1 MNQPYL
7 QYPSNTAGNADTLME
22 SLGFFWNNIFHE
34 RGTLQGLTF
43 AQAEQV
49 VQQYYALESAVNSLA
64 ADTLPVLN
72 RIRRFPLIIKRSAVT
87 HVSPVFGDG
96 SSWGAQPTGS
106 NPLFEQVTFKFG
118 GEKVNNL
125 GLQLFAWKPPVVLQ
139 SFALLADQLV
149 RPSKVL
155 INNVDAK
162 IAHGSLLFKVHPFTL
177 PNVRPAWLFNENGSP
192 AMFADAN
199 NRVTQDSVIVLWAF
213 EAKIDEQAAAT
224 AYGWLFDVVQPS
236 SATYSGVLRGL
247 LKLYGNGGSV
257 NHIKSAVAAFLGVKP
272 VVYDGEVVE
281 QIFQYT
287 PTLELALSQ
296 TPPPPPPPT
305 LSPCIAG
312 WTLVNFMGTTFRNGD
327 PIPEVT
333 DQSVWNSTTGPA
345 WCYYNNNPANGAIYG
360 KLYNRAAVTDVRGL
374 APAGHHVPS
383 LAEWETMITCLGG
396 SDAGDGFWPVAGE
409 KMKTTGTSLWNSPNV
424 ATNESGFSVVPAGCR
439 TSGFVNLSLRGSFW
453 AGGSSQSGVWTEQE
467 SGTRWWQG
475 IASSSDGTKLA
486 AVVHGGRIHTS
497 DDSGVN
503 WEARENIRA
512 WWSITSSS
520 TGEYLA
526 AVVHDGR
533 IHTSDDYGVNWEA
546 RESNRAWRSITSSA
560 DGEKLAAAVS
570 GGLIY
575 TSVDRGVTWVE
586 QTSAGNRDWYSIASS
601 STGQY
606 LAAVVELGGLIYTS
620 DDYGVNWV
628 ERASGIRDWT
638 PIASSSDGT
647 KLVAAEYNG
656 AIYTSVDRGV
666 TWVERASGIRNWSSI
681 TSSADGE
688 KLAAVGDDVEGAI
701 YTSIDSGVTWVEQ
714 TSAGNRNWYS
724 IASSSDGTKLAA
736 VVNGGS
742 IYTLSPSNSSDT
754 VINFNHAASYVYIG
768 PDAPTVG
775 YSIRL
780 KQDQVPPTPPTPP
793 TPPGFNQA
801 SIRVVQTD
809 RNIYTADSYFQ
820 TLPSVIVGA
829 KLASGD
835 VLFDVVEYYDVIEDP
850 TWWLTRVVPK
860 VNQVHT
866 VGSTAVTRKMGFSP
880 SLFAGSCDGEL
891 TFKNDV
897 ELFTQ
902 DAAGNLHFPVEG
914 SRVDVA
920 SFNAQLNLNKVAIAT
935 AVGLTPGGSVVINP
949 LDFLFNNFLK
959 TGTALIKVNF
969 KSIKQAELFT
979 ATFRHIKDAL
989 PRNVL
994 FIFFLDFNLP
1004 IDSYE
1009 TLNSSTPILLNG
1021 SPVMANADGTNSSG
1035 MLVPTATPN
1044 YRTNVK
1050 TRLFGLSKGVT
1061 DTQLLVA
1068 INSGSLGSNDL
1079 LIKDG
1084 SMLTNIPTGKT
1095 TKEVNNLLLMNFN

>member
-296 TPPPPPPPT
+296 TPPPPPPPPPT
-305 LSPCIAG
+305 SSPCIAG
-312 WTLVNFMGTTFRNGD
+312 WTLVNFIGTTFRNGD
-327 PIPEVT
+327 PIPEIT
-333 DQSVWNSTTGPA
+333 DQSLWNAATGPA
-345 WCYYNNNPANGAIYG
+345 WCYYNNDSANEDIYG
-360 KLYNRAAVTDVRGL
+360 KLYNRFAVTDVRGL
-374 APAGHHVPS
+374 APVGYHVPT
-383 LAEWETMITCLGG
+383 LAEYENIITCLGG
-396 SDAGDGFWPVAGE
+396 TDAGSGFWLVAGE
-409 KMKTTGTSLWNSPNV
+409 KMKTAGTIEDDDGSWNSPNV
-424 ATNESGFSVVPAGCR
+424 ASNESGFSVVPAGCR
-439 TSGFVNLSLRGSFW
+439 TSSFINLHARGSFW
-453 AGGSSQSGVWTEQE
+453 V
-467 SGTRWWQG
+467 
-475 IASSSDGTKLA
+475 SD
-486 AVVHGGRIHTS
+486 
-497 DDSGVN
+497 
-503 WEARENIRA
+503 
-512 WWSITSSS
+512 
-520 TGEYLA
+520 
-526 AVVHDGR
+526 
-533 IHTSDDYGVNWEA
+533 
-546 RESNRAWRSITSSA
+546 
-560 DGEKLAAAVS
+560 
-570 GGLIY
+570 
-575 TSVDRGVTWVE
+575 
-586 QTSAGNRDWYSIASS
+586 
-601 STGQY
+601 
-606 LAAVVELGGLIYTS
+606 
-620 DDYGVNWV
+620 
-628 ERASGIRDWT
+628 
-638 PIASSSDGT
+638 
-647 KLVAAEYNG
+647 
-656 AIYTSVDRGV
+656 
-666 TWVERASGIRNWSSI
+666 
-681 TSSADGE
+681 
-688 KLAAVGDDVEGAI
+688 
-701 YTSIDSGVTWVEQ
+701 
-714 TSAGNRNWYS
+714 
-724 IASSSDGTKLAA
+724 
-736 VVNGGS
+736 
-742 IYTLSPSNSSDT
+742 SDT

-1004 IDSYE
+1004 IDSYK